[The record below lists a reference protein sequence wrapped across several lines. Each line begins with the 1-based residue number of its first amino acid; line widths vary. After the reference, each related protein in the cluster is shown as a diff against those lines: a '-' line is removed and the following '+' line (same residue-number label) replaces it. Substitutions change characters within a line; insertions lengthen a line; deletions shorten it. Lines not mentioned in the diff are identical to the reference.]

1 MPKFKFT
8 GGVVGYLSYE
18 SVNYFENLN
27 ISLPNTIG
35 LPESIFMLTKTFLEF
50 DHIENKIKIITHI
63 DLTGDIENS
72 YLSCFSFLF
81 PVSSNHFFKFGVS
94 PYTNSNISLA
104 VNFCS
109 DENWGQNFLRVLIP
123 APFIPAILSYLSP
136 SNIL

>member
-1 MPKFKFT
+1 MIPIQKELSKYKVVELPNMPKFKFT

-27 ISLPNTIG
+27 TSLPNTIG

-72 YLSCFSFLF
+72 YKLR
-81 PVSSNHFFKFGVS
+81 FF
-94 PYTNSNISLA
+94 I
-104 VNFCS
+104 
-109 DENWGQNFLRVLIP
+109 
-123 APFIPAILSYLSP
+123 
-136 SNIL
+136 